1 MKKNYPYFGVLA
13 AITYI
18 FTVLIGA
25 AVYPGYSHL
34 VNAISELTSPGA
46 PHKALLD
53 GMFSIY
59 NVLLLGFG
67 IFLFIYPMPVKKTTI
82 KIAGILLA
90 LIGLAGLL
98 MYEFPMDA
106 RGTVATL
113 RGSIH
118 WVLAGVLSLST
129 FLSEFMVGFA
139 TSNIPSLKKIHVFSL
154 LLGCITFL
162 SGIVTAIGAQMQ
174 FTWFGLIE
182 RVTIGSFILW
192 VLVFSLN
199 LLRLNKQVVD

>member
-1 MKKNYPYFGVLA
+1 MKKIFPYFGVLA

-18 FTVLIGA
+18 VTVVVGA

-59 NVLLLGFG
+59 NVLLLSFG
-67 IFLFIYPMPVKKTTI
+67 VFLFIYPMPVKKNTI
-82 KIAGILLA
+82 KIAAILLA

-106 RGTVATL
+106 RGTLATF

-129 FLSEFMVGFA
+129 FLAEFMVGFA

-154 LLGCITFL
+154 IMGCITFL

-174 FTWFGLIE
+174 FTRFGLIE
-182 RVTIGSFILW
+182 RITIGSFILW
-192 VLVFSLN
+192 VLVFSLF
-199 LLRLNKQVVD
+199 LLREHKEVTV